1 MTNKY
6 SDKEVEFAVKLL
18 NEDVS
23 NKFMI
28 PFLADKKTSKIFEDY
43 VNSPG
48 LFSEKDKFQLFSLIY
63 KEIASRMEKTQ
74 FSILKGLKP
83 QIAKDFIPHI
93 INNPEF
99 YEGGLNKSEITDLV
113 LNSNSIELIE
123 EVIEN
128 EELGLSGEQIAVLMK
143 RMNEL
148 EELAQS
154 EDVGI
159 EDLEDESGASSTYQI
174 ADDQSE
180 ETKDSILDSY
190 QDVSATADANALKF
204 TKEELFAIEVYEGV
218 APGKGSLSSNDEAY
232 MMLNVMLFPGLENEI
247 VRVCDDDQYLDHG
260 IAKNPEELL
269 KISVDLYSAMYKYG
283 KKMENP
289 LYARRIDREA
299 SFPEIER
306 RGEIVSNF
314 STTTAAYNPLF
325 KKENMVLVEVVIE
338 QGAACAN
345 FSEIFAEAGQK
356 YELAKEAEIL
366 IAPFSPIT
374 IEDARMTNE
383 DKKIKDSSG
392 NQAKRKVKMRIKP
405 PKKPE
410 PLTPEEKQEKE
421 EKMGVF
427 LDEDLREN
435 ASKFFRKLQKLRS
448 TSKETIMQYFTQE
461 EIDKYIEW
469 KSAYQT
475 IYRYETRERAL
486 EIEKNLANE
495 LNLVETDKVA
505 GIEATVI
512 NVTGESGLAHSQMEA
527 LEVER
532 KEDPNLVAQLSSD
545 SKTKGFSAI
554 STAIKKFKDK
564 IKGKTPFSKDTQ
576 VNENGDRQ

>member
-113 LNSNSIELIE
+113 LNTNSIELIE